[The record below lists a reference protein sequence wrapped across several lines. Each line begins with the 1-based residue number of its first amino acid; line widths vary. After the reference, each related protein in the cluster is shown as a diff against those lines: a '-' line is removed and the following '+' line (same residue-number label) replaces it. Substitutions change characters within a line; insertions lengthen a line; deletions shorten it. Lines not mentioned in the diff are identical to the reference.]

1 MSAINTNV
9 SSILARNALV
19 SNERAMS
26 TSMERL
32 STGVRINSAK
42 DDAAGLAISSKM
54 TSQIRGLDQAVRNA
68 NDAVSLIQTA
78 EGALVETTNML
89 QRMRELAVQSASDTN
104 TSADRTALNAE
115 FTQLR
120 DEINRVAQNTQWN
133 GTNILDKS
141 FSSATGAFKFQVGA
155 NAAQTIDLTIGNYQ
169 TGNSDQ
175 GTEAAFVTTAMASGP
190 SAAAGDKLAQESTLT
205 LSGTPALGDVISVTV
220 GDKSINFTVTAD
232 ELGGADADEN
242 LELIATAI
250 GAAFGIDAA
259 NTTGTITGVGVV
271 VADEVLTFTASSDEY
286 GSNSFEFGGGS
297 GGLLAGIAGS
307 TITSAANSDSAIS
320 AVDNA
325 IATVNVGRA
334 EMGATM
340 NRLQYAADN
349 LANISANATES
360 RGRILDADYAKET
373 TELAR
378 TQIIAQAGTAMLA
391 QANQVKQTVLSLL
404 K

>member
-1 MSAINTNV
+1 
-9 SSILARNALV
+9 
-19 SNERAMS
+19 
-26 TSMERL
+26 
-32 STGVRINSAK
+32 
-42 DDAAGLAISSKM
+42 
-54 TSQIRGLDQAVRNA
+54 
-68 NDAVSLIQTA
+68 
-78 EGALVETTNML
+78 
-89 QRMRELAVQSASDTN
+89 VQSASDTN

-169 TGNSDQ
+169 TGSSDQ
-175 GTEAAFVTTAMASGP
+175 GTVAAFATTAMASGP
-190 SAAAGDKLAQESTLT
+190 SAAAADKEAQVSKLTLT
-205 LSGTPALGDVISVTV
+205 GVPALGDVISVTV

-232 ELGGADADEN
+232 ELGGANDAAN
-242 LELIATAI
+242 LGLVATAI
-250 GAAFGIDAA
+250 GAAFGIDTDNA
-259 NTTGTITGVGVV
+259 TGTITGVGIT
-271 VADEVLTFTASSDEY
+271 VAAGVLTFTASSDEY

>member
-19 SNERAMS
+19 NNERSMS
-26 TSMERL
+26 TSMQRL

-54 TSQIRGLDQAVRNA
+54 TAQIRGLDQAVRNA

-104 TSADRTALNAE
+104 VTADRTALNEE
-115 FTQLR
+115 FQQLKS
-120 DEINRVAQNTQWN
+120 EINRIGNNTQWN

-141 FSSATGAFKFQVGA
+141 FAGTTTGTFVFQVGA
-155 NAAQTIDLTIGNYQ
+155 NASQTVSLAIGNYRT
-169 TGNSDQ
+169 TGSSS
-175 GTEAAFVTTAMASGP
+175 GTAAVATTTGGG
-190 SAAAGDKLAQESTLT
+190 AAAAQVSTIT
-205 LSGTPALGDVISVTV
+205 VGGTYATGDVISFNV
-220 GDKSINFTVTAD
+220 GEKSYNYTVTAANMAAATPVND
-232 ELGGADADEN
+232 
-242 LELIATAI
+242 IATAL
-250 GAAFGIDAA
+250 AAAYTADG
-259 NTTGTITGVGVV
+259 TTGITAAASNAVV
-271 VADEVLTFTASSDEY
+271 TFTGTANSNQFAISS
-286 GSNSFEFGGGS
+286 SV
-297 GGLLAGIAGS
+297 GGLLGTVNSS
-307 TITSAANSDSAIS
+307 TITSQSNANAAIT
-320 AVDNA
+320 AVDSA
-325 IATVNVGRA
+325 IATVNTGRA
-334 EMGATM
+334 EMGAVM

-349 LANISANATES
+349 LSKVSANATES
-360 RGRILDADYAKET
+360 RSRVLDADYAKET

>member
-1 MSAINTNV
+1 MSAINTNT

-26 TSMERL
+26 TSMQRL
-32 STGVRINSAK
+32 STGLRINSAK

-78 EGALVETTNML
+78 EGAMVEVTNML

-104 TSADRTALNAE
+104 VTADRTALNQE
-115 FTQLR
+115 FTKLR
-120 DEINRVAQNTQWN
+120 EEINRVAQNTQWN
-133 GTNILDKS
+133 GQNVLDKS
-141 FSSATGAFKFQVGA
+141 FASGTGVYKFQVGA

-169 TGNSDQ
+169 TTSATQ
-175 GTEAAFVTTAMASGP
+175 GTTAAVATTTSASGP
-190 SAAAGDKLAQESTLT
+190 NHATPAAQVSTLT
-205 LSGTPALGDVISVTV
+205 IAGTPALGDVISVSV
-220 GDKSINFTVTAD
+220 GDKSYVHTVTAGAATVQTAT
-232 ELGGADADEN
+232 EIAAAILTGLGGASGVSGV
-242 LELIATAI
+242 T
-250 GAAFGIDAA
+250 GAAAA
-259 NTTGTITGVGVV
+259 G
-271 VADEVLTFTASSDEY
+271 VLTFTASSTAY
-286 GSNSFEFGGGS
+286 GSNSFS
-297 GGLLAGIAGS
+297 ISASQAGLLSGIRES
-307 TITSAANSDSAIS
+307 SITTQANSNS
-320 AVDNA
+320 AVAAVDTA
-325 IATVNVGRA
+325 IATVNTGRA
-334 EMGATM
+334 EMGATI

-349 LANISANATES
+349 LASVSANATES